1 MSYQNYVNFFSKRTF
16 ASDAVL
22 EFFKDGSFAIKSGNQ
37 IELYGSDCNIVET
50 LCGGRYEILSNGI
63 IINIKS
69 GVISATHNGTK
80 RLEGLNPIYY
90 HSNSSV
96 VVSGSMILIRKCK
109 SKVHAVYEYDENG
122 DFVEKQTLDFVDGA
136 TLSAS
141 EDGSVY
147 AIREYEKTLI
157 FNKNGENLLG
167 KTIISGKDRCCLDAE
182 VLGCGSFIVRTNN
195 FEYKLYDKTGKLL
208 CTSSSL
214 RKIGGD
220 YLVFDEAL
228 IIDAKNGCILGEYD
242 QEIKKMSNDGTR
254 LYSHKL
260 VNKNGVGYMLGGK
273 LMPPISTRRWRPSC
287 SVILSQNRFYVLD
300 LYHMPFLEGP
310 IEYVNKLLML
320 KPHN

>member
-37 IELYGSDCNIVET
+37 IELYDNDCNIVET

-63 IINIKS
+63 IININIVS
-69 GVISATHNGTK
+69 DVISATHKGIK
-80 RLEGLNPIYY
+80 RLEGVKPIYY

-96 VVSGSMILIRKCK
+96 VVSGSMILIRKSK
-109 SKVHAVYEYDENG
+109 SNVHAVYEYDENG

-147 AIREYEKTLI
+147 AIREYGKTLI
-157 FNKNGENLLG
+157 FNKNGENLLDE
-167 KTIISGKDRCCLDAE
+167 TICCLGVE
-182 VLGCGSFIVRTNN
+182 VLGCGSFIARTNN
-195 FEYKLYDKTGKLL
+195 FKYKLYDETGKLL

-310 IEYVNKLLML
+310 IEYVSKLLML
-320 KPHN
+320 KPHK